1 MTPLGDGHGPDAPKH
16 PTQRYLTD
24 PARAAQIVGLADEHA
39 SAITALTSDAEFL
52 SVLVLTGEKFIT
64 RLSAV
69 AALDPRFATA
79 LTLLKGVVSDV
90 ETTMREKPNV

>member
-1 MTPLGDGHGPDAPKH
+1 MAPLGDGHGPDASKH
-16 PTQRYLTD
+16 PAKRYLTD
-24 PARAAQIVGLADEHA
+24 PARAAHIVELADKHA
-39 SAITALTSDAEFL
+39 AAVDELIDDAEFL

-69 AALDPRFATA
+69 ASLDPRFGSA

-90 ETTMREKPNV
+90 ETTMRESK